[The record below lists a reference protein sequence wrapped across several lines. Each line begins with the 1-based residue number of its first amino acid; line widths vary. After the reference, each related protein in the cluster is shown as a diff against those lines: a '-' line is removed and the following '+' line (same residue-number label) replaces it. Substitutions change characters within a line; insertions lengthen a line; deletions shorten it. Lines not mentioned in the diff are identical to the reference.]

1 MYVCIY
7 IYICTPEE
15 IQWGGLRR
23 SPGAAP
29 AQPRRSPA
37 AAPPQ
42 LSSTRSVLAD
52 CPRDVTGPVEVE

>member
-1 MYVCIY
+1 MYIHIY

-15 IQWGGLRR
+15 IQWGGLRG
-23 SPGAAP
+23 SPAAAP
-29 AQPRRSPA
+29 PEPRRSPGV
-37 AAPPQ
+37 APPQ